1 MNQLKLAV
9 FTAILR
15 HLQQCSDFV
24 VLTML

>member
-15 HLQQCSDFV
+15 HLHQWSDFV